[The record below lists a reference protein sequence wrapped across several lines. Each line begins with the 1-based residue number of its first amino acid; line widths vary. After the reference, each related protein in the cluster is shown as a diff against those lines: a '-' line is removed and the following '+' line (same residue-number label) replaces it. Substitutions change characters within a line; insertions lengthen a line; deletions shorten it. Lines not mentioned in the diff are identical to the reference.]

1 MKIKMQHAGKGGKV
15 VGVSIVSFGEEAARQ
30 LEEALGRT
38 RRKSARRDDARR
50 TENAA
55 ARKNRAR
62 VVAAI
67 RKLHECVGLSVP
79 KAVRRLRCNPT
90 WRARMK
96 GVADR
101 SWESYYYEK

>member
-62 VVAAI
+62 VIAAI
-67 RKLHECVGLSVP
+67 RDLHDRVGLSVP
-79 KAVRRLRCNPT
+79 KAIRRLRVNLT
-90 WRARMK
+90 WSARMN

-101 SWESYYYEK
+101 SWESYCYVK